1 MAVTLAQESPR
12 QKGFYVPDF
21 ELRLNNTVLRAEMA
35 DITQVSYHDN
45 IKEIDGF
52 ELTINNWDATTR
64 GFKYVGSETPS
75 SLAGGPFSARYSL
88 FEPCRGPVE
97 VWMGYLGDLRQMVS
111 GRFTTLEPT
120 FPNGGAPTLTVR
132 GVNVLNELRT
142 KQFTTSWTGKRDS
155 EIARDIARLTD
166 PATGRR
172 RFNAETEIH
181 PAFRAIETPVDYVAQ
196 ENQYDID
203 FLLIRAR
210 QRGYVVTML
219 SNGNRPRLYFGPST
233 EVDTVAARAV
243 TFQLDWGKSLMDF
256 KPTMTTTNQVRSV
269 TVHGWNRRTRR
280 PIVERVS
287 LDDAR
292 FKRFADLR
300 RYLAMCNPRE
310 DVVVNEPVFTVE
322 QARARAEAIL
332 FGAATEFVKATGRTV
347 GLPDLRAGTNVV
359 IGGIGSRFGG
369 NYFITETTH
378 TIGTS
383 GYTTQFSARREEP
396 GGVAAV

>member
-75 SLAGGPFSARYSL
+75 SLAGGPFSARYAL

-120 FPNGGAPTLTVR
+120 FPNGGAPILTVR
-132 GVNVLNELRT
+132 GVNILNELRT

-155 EIARDIARLTD
+155 EIASDIARLTD

-172 RFNAETEIH
+172 RFNADIEVH

-203 FLLIRAR
+203 FLLVRAR

-219 SNGNRPRLYFGPST
+219 SNGSRPRLYFGPST

-243 TFQLDWGKSLMDF
+243 TFQLDWGKSLMEF

-287 LDDAR
+287 LEDSR
-292 FKRFADLR
+292 FRRFADLR

-310 DVVVNEPVFTVE
+310 DVVVNEPVFTAE

-347 GLPDLRAGTNVV
+347 GLPDLRAGANVV

-369 NYFITETTH
+369 NYFVTETTH
-378 TIGTS
+378 TIGTT